1 MLKVL
6 IADDEITIRTGIK
19 KILQSYH
26 LDLEIVAEAA
36 DGELALELARKHQPD
51 LLLVD
56 INMPFL
62 SGLRFLEKIRNDLP
76 DALTIIITGYDEFKY
91 AQKAIRLGV
100 LDYLLK
106 PINRQKLFECVSYA
120 IDIYNIQ
127 SEENV
132 NKKLANQRFEIYKP
146 YAQEDFLKSC
156 IENKLEKSLITKK
169 LNLLKIK
176 IETPMSLFIINDKLH
191 ILKNFLDLVNGYSF
205 YNDKYLVLLIE
216 SNNKSIHDTKKLLYK
231 EWIKHTSNEF
241 ICLSNIL
248 ENGILNLY
256 DTYKNL
262 IELHGE
268 EKQLVKNIEW
278 ITNYIENHYANPTLT
293 LQELADKCYVSPSY
307 LTRIMRQK
315 LGLSFIEYVTEVRL
329 KRATQ
334 LLITDD
340 DEIYIYQIAKSVG
353 YNSQHY
359 FSRIFKNKIGMSPKE
374 YRENFH

>member
-62 SGLRFLEKIRNDLP
+62 SGLSFLEKIRNDLP
-76 DALTIIITGYDEFKY
+76 DALTIIISGYDEFKY

-120 IDIYNIQ
+120 IDIYNTQ

-156 IENKLEKSLITKK
+156 IENNLDKSLITKK

-191 ILKNFLDLVNGYSF
+191 ILKNFLNFVNGYSF

-216 SNNKSIHDTKKLLYK
+216 SNNKSTNDTKELLYK

-262 IELHGE
+262 LELHGE

-278 ITNYIENHYANPTLT
+278 IINYIENHYSNPTLT

-329 KRATQ
+329 KRATE

-340 DEIYIYQIAKSVG
+340 AEIYIYQIAKSVG